1 MRLNEFDIT
10 PAVVFHDQLNPA
22 LWEGNSLRP
31 DVHDKLLKIA
41 DDFQDFIGVG
51 IYDVLDVTI
60 SGSNAAF
67 TYTPKSDID
76 LHLVVMIPGAHEEE
90 LRELFDAKK
99 YQYNDTFDFK
109 IHGYDVELYVQDAE
123 QEHHSMGIYS
133 VKNNKWLS
141 EPKQIRA
148 TIDDISVEN
157 RYRTYISRI
166 QTATA
171 ENDRDQCQ
179 KLWDHL
185 KGMRQAGLAQGGEFS
200 PENVTFKLLRAE
212 GYLQDLRDHMI
223 ALKTQ
228 AMSMEDANA

>member
-10 PAVVFHDQLNPA
+10 PALVFHDQLNPA

-31 DVHDKLLKIA
+31 DVRDKLIKIA
-41 DDFQDFIGVG
+41 ADFQEFIGVS

-67 TYTPKSDID
+67 TYTSKSDID

-90 LRELFDAKK
+90 LRQLFDAKK

-109 IHGYDVELYVQDAE
+109 IHGYDVEVYVQDAE

-133 VKNNKWLS
+133 IKNDKWIS

-148 TIDDISVEN
+148 TIDDTSVES
-157 RYRTYISRI
+157 RYRTYIARI
-166 QTATA
+166 QMATA
-171 ENDRDQCQ
+171 EDDLGKCQ
-179 KLWDHL
+179 KLWDHI
-185 KGMRQAGLAQGGEFS
+185 KGMRKAGLASGGEFS

-212 GYLQDLRDHMI
+212 GHLQDLRDHMA

-228 AMSMEDANA
+228 AMSLEGANA